1 MGLAQLDIRLN
12 YRRHH
17 LFDALSIGAGLK
29 NRIPNHENPDIRC
42 FWPHRLGTQTALSA
56 RGDRVL
62 SLTRRNAR
70 NDSEI
75 TWDPSSNTLDPTH
88 LTSIDGVIHLAGE
101 NIASRRWSAAQ
112 KARIRDSRVQGTTLL
127 AQTLA
132 TISPPPK
139 VFISASA
146 IGYYGN
152 RHDEILTE
160 ESQPGSGFLPDVS
173 IAWENAARP
182 AAGAGI
188 RTVHPRIGI
197 VLSPTGG
204 ALGKMLLPF
213 KLGLGGIIGS
223 GNQYMSWITLD
234 DLVSLFL
241 FAIDNESISGAIN
254 AVSPTPVTNR
264 EFTKTLGR
272 VLSRPTIF
280 PLPAFAAKLALG
292 EMADALLLAS
302 TRVISSRLENT
313 SFSFAHPHLEPA
325 LRHLLKAG

>member
-1 MGLAQLDIRLN
+1 MTTV
-12 YRRHH
+12 
-17 LFDALSIGAGLK
+17 S
-29 NRIPNHENPDIRC
+29 
-42 FWPHRLGTQTALSA
+42 
-56 RGDRVL
+56 
-62 SLTRRNAR
+62 
-70 NDSEI
+70 
-75 TWDPSSNTLDPTH
+75 DPSSDTLDPTR
-88 LTSIDGVIHLAGE
+88 LTNIDGVIHLAGE
-101 NIASRRWSAAQ
+101 NIASRRWSTAQ
-112 KARIRDSRVQGTTLL
+112 KARIRDSRVRGTTLL

-132 TISPPPK
+132 SISPPPK

-152 RHDEILTE
+152 RKDEILTE
-160 ESQPGSGFLPDVS
+160 ESQPGEGFLPDVS
-173 IAWENAARP
+173 IAWENAAKP
-182 AAGAGI
+182 ATEAGI

-197 VLSPTGG
+197 VLSPDGG
-204 ALGKMLLPF
+204 ALGKMLVPF

-241 FAIDNESISGAIN
+241 FAIDDKSISGAIN
-254 AVSPTPVTNR
+254 TVSPTPVTNR

-313 SFSFAHPHLEPA
+313 NFSFAHPHLEPA
-325 LRHLLKAG
+325 LRHLLKSG

>member
-1 MGLAQLDIRLN
+1 MKILISGASGLIGS
-12 YRRHH
+12 
-17 LFDALSIGAGLK
+17 ALK
-29 NRIPNHENPDIRC
+29 
-42 FWPHRLGTQTALSA
+42 TALRE

-75 TWDPSSNTLDPTH
+75 TWDPSSDTLDPTR
-88 LTSIDGVIHLAGE
+88 LTNIDGVIHLAGE
-101 NIASRRWSAAQ
+101 NIASRRWSTAQ
-112 KARIRDSRVQGTTLL
+112 KARIRDSRVRGTTLL

-132 TISPPPK
+132 SISPLPK

-152 RHDEILTE
+152 RKDEILTE
-160 ESQPGSGFLPDVS
+160 ESQPGEGFLPDVS
-173 IAWENAARP
+173 IAWENAAKL
-182 AAGAGI
+182 ATEAGI
-188 RTVHPRIGI
+188 RTVHPRIGV
-197 VLSPTGG
+197 VLSPDGG
-204 ALGKMLLPF
+204 ALGKMLVPF

-234 DLVSLFL
+234 DLISLFL
-241 FAIDNESISGAIN
+241 FAIDDKSISGAIN
-254 AVSPTPVTNR
+254 TVSPTPVTNR

-313 SFSFAHPHLEPA
+313 NFSFAHPHLEPA
-325 LRHLLKAG
+325 LRHLLKSG

>member
-1 MGLAQLDIRLN
+1 MKILISGASGLIGS
-12 YRRHH
+12 
-17 LFDALSIGAGLK
+17 ALK
-29 NRIPNHENPDIRC
+29 
-42 FWPHRLGTQTALSA
+42 TALRE

-62 SLTRRNAR
+62 SLTRRNAS

-75 TWDPSSNTLDPTH
+75 TWDPSSNTLDPSR
-88 LTSIDGVIHLAGE
+88 LTNIDGVIHLAGE
-101 NIASRRWSAAQ
+101 NIASRRWTAAQ

-127 AQTLA
+127 AQALA

-152 RHDEILTE
+152 RQDEILTE
-160 ESQPGSGFLPDVS
+160 DSQPGEGFLPDVS
-173 IAWENAARP
+173 IAWENAAKS
-182 AAGAGI
+182 ATEAGI

-204 ALGKMLLPF
+204 ALGKMLFPF

-223 GNQYMSWITLD
+223 GKQYMSWITLD
-234 DLVSLFL
+234 DLISLLL
-241 FAIDNESISGAIN
+241 FAIDRESISGAIN

-302 TRVISSRLENT
+302 TRVISSHLENT
-313 SFSFAHPHLEPA
+313 NFSFAHPDLEPA
-325 LRHLLKAG
+325 LRYLLKVE

>member
-1 MGLAQLDIRLN
+1 MKILISGASGLIGS
-12 YRRHH
+12 
-17 LFDALSIGAGLK
+17 ALK
-29 NRIPNHENPDIRC
+29 
-42 FWPHRLGTQTALSA
+42 TALSA

-62 SLTRRNAR
+62 SLTRRNPR

-75 TWDPSSNTLDPTH
+75 TWDPSSNTLD
-88 LTSIDGVIHLAGE
+88 LSRLANIDGIIHLAGE
-101 NIASRRWSAAQ
+101 NIASRRWTAAQ
-112 KARIRDSRVQGTTLL
+112 KARIRDSRVQGTALL

-152 RHDEILTE
+152 RHDETLTE
-160 ESQPGSGFLPDVS
+160 NSQPGEGFLPDVS
-173 IAWENAARP
+173 IAWENAAKS
-182 AAGAGI
+182 ATEAGI
-188 RTVHPRIGI
+188 RTVHPRIGL
-197 VLSPTGG
+197 VLSTAGG

-325 LRHLLKAG
+325 LRHLLKSG

>member
-1 MGLAQLDIRLN
+1 MKILISGASGLIGS
-12 YRRHH
+12 
-17 LFDALSIGAGLK
+17 ALK
-29 NRIPNHENPDIRC
+29 
-42 FWPHRLGTQTALSA
+42 TALSA

-70 NDSEI
+70 NNSEI
-75 TWDPSSNTLDPTH
+75 TWDPSSDTLDPSR
-88 LTSIDGVIHLAGE
+88 LTNIDGIIHLAGE
-101 NIASRRWSAAQ
+101 NIASRRWTTAQ

-132 TISPPPK
+132 SISPPPK

-152 RHDEILTE
+152 RDDEILTE
-160 ESQPGSGFLPDVS
+160 DSLPGEGFLPDVS
-173 IAWENAARP
+173 IAWENAAKS
-182 AAGAGI
+182 ATEAGI
-188 RTVHPRIGI
+188 RTVHPRIGL
-197 VLSPTGG
+197 VLSPEGG
-204 ALGKMLLPF
+204 ALGKMLVPF

-241 FAIDNESISGAIN
+241 FAIDDESISGAIN

-313 SFSFAHPHLEPA
+313 SFSFAYPHLEPA
-325 LRHLLKAG
+325 LRHLLLSSP

>member
-1 MGLAQLDIRLN
+1 MKILISGASGLIGS
-12 YRRHH
+12 
-17 LFDALSIGAGLK
+17 ALK
-29 NRIPNHENPDIRC
+29 
-42 FWPHRLGTQTALSA
+42 TALSA
-56 RGDRVL
+56 RGDHVL

-75 TWDPSSNTLDPTH
+75 TWDPSSNTLDPSR
-88 LTSIDGVIHLAGE
+88 LTNIDGVIHLAGE
-101 NIASRRWSAAQ
+101 NIASRRWTAAQ
-112 KARIRDSRVQGTTLL
+112 KARIRDSRVQGTALL
-127 AQTLA
+127 AQTIA
-132 TISPPPK
+132 TISSPPK

-152 RHDEILTE
+152 RDDETLTE
-160 ESQPGSGFLPDVS
+160 NSQPGEGFLPDVS
-173 IAWENAARP
+173 IAWENAAKS
-182 AAGAGI
+182 ATEAGI
-188 RTVHPRIGI
+188 RTVHPRIGL
-197 VLSPTGG
+197 VLSTAGG

-325 LRHLLKAG
+325 LRHLLNSG

>member
-1 MGLAQLDIRLN
+1 MKILISGASGLIGS
-12 YRRHH
+12 
-17 LFDALSIGAGLK
+17 ALK
-29 NRIPNHENPDIRC
+29 
-42 FWPHRLGTQTALSA
+42 TALNA
-56 RGDRVL
+56 RGDHVV
-62 SLTRRNAR
+62 SLTRRNTR
-70 NDSEI
+70 NDDEI
-75 TWDPSSNTLDPTH
+75 TWDPSSNTLDDPSR
-88 LTSIDGVIHLAGE
+88 LTNIDSVIHLAGE
-101 NIASRRWSAAQ
+101 NIASRRWTATQ

-132 TISPPPK
+132 SISPPPK

-152 RHDEILTE
+152 RQDEILTE
-160 ESQPGSGFLPDVS
+160 DSQPGEGFLPDVS
-173 IAWENAARP
+173 IAWENAAKS
-182 AAGAGI
+182 ATEAGI

-204 ALGKMLLPF
+204 ALGKMLFPF

-223 GNQYMSWITLD
+223 GKQYMSWITLD
-234 DLVSLFL
+234 DLISLFL
-241 FAIDNESISGAIN
+241 FAIDRESISGAIN

-302 TRVISSRLENT
+302 TRVIPSRLENAN
-313 SFSFAHPHLEPA
+313 FSFAHPDLEPA
-325 LRHLLKAG
+325 LRHLLKVE

>member
-1 MGLAQLDIRLN
+1 MKILISGASGLIGS
-12 YRRHH
+12 
-17 LFDALSIGAGLK
+17 ALK
-29 NRIPNHENPDIRC
+29 
-42 FWPHRLGTQTALSA
+42 TALRE

-75 TWDPSSNTLDPTH
+75 TWDPSSDTLDPTR
-88 LTSIDGVIHLAGE
+88 LTNIDGVIHLAGE
-101 NIASRRWSAAQ
+101 NIASRRWSTAQ
-112 KARIRDSRVQGTTLL
+112 KARIRDSRVRGTTLL

-132 TISPPPK
+132 SISPLPK

-152 RHDEILTE
+152 RKDEILTE
-160 ESQPGSGFLPDVS
+160 DSQPGEGFLPDVS
-173 IAWENAARP
+173 IAWENAAKL
-182 AAGAGI
+182 ATEAGI
-188 RTVHPRIGI
+188 RTVHPRIGV
-197 VLSPTGG
+197 VLSPEGG
-204 ALGKMLLPF
+204 ALGKMLVPF
-213 KLGLGGIIGS
+213 KLGLGGIVGS

-234 DLVSLFL
+234 DLISLFL
-241 FAIDNESISGAIN
+241 FAIDDKSISGAIN
-254 AVSPTPVTNR
+254 TVSPTPVTNR

-313 SFSFAHPHLEPA
+313 NFSFAHPHLEPA
-325 LRHLLKAG
+325 LRHLLKSG

>member
-1 MGLAQLDIRLN
+1 MPSRKLKIMKILISGASGLIGS
-12 YRRHH
+12 
-17 LFDALSIGAGLK
+17 ALK
-29 NRIPNHENPDIRC
+29 
-42 FWPHRLGTQTALSA
+42 TALSA

-75 TWDPSSNTLDPTH
+75 TWDPSSNTLDPTR
-88 LTSIDGVIHLAGE
+88 LTNIDGVIHLAGE

-152 RHDEILTE
+152 RDDEILTE
-160 ESQPGSGFLPDVS
+160 DSEPGEGFLPDVS
-173 IAWENAARP
+173 IAWENAAKP
-182 AAGAGI
+182 AAEAGI

-197 VLSPTGG
+197 VLSPEGG

-254 AVSPTPVTNR
+254 VVSPTPVTNR

-302 TRVISSRLENT
+302 TRVISSRLKNT

>member
-1 MGLAQLDIRLN
+1 MKILISGASGLIGS
-12 YRRHH
+12 
-17 LFDALSIGAGLK
+17 ALK
-29 NRIPNHENPDIRC
+29 
-42 FWPHRLGTQTALSA
+42 TALTA
-56 RGDRVL
+56 RGDSVL
-62 SLTRRNAR
+62 SLTRRTAR
-70 NDSEI
+70 NDDEI
-75 TWDPSSNTLDPTH
+75 TWDPSADTLDPSR
-88 LTSIDGVIHLAGE
+88 LTDIDGVIHLAGE
-101 NIASRRWSAAQ
+101 SIAARRWSAAQ

-132 TISPPPK
+132 SISPPPK
-139 VFISASA
+139 IFISASA

-152 RHDEILTE
+152 RDDEILTE
-160 ESQPGSGFLPDVS
+160 DSPPGEGFLPDVS
-173 IAWENAARP
+173 IAWENAAKP
-182 AAGAGI
+182 ATEAGI
-188 RTVHPRIGI
+188 RTVHPRIGL

-204 ALGKMLLPF
+204 ALGKMRLPF

-241 FAIDNESISGAIN
+241 FAIDRESISGAIN

-302 TRVISSRLENT
+302 TRVIPSRLENT
-313 SFSFAHPHLEPA
+313 DFSFTHPNLEPA
-325 LRHLLKAG
+325 LHHLIK

>member
-1 MGLAQLDIRLN
+1 MKILISGASGLIGS
-12 YRRHH
+12 
-17 LFDALSIGAGLK
+17 ALK
-29 NRIPNHENPDIRC
+29 
-42 FWPHRLGTQTALSA
+42 TALSA

-70 NDSEI
+70 NNSEI
-75 TWDPSSNTLDPTH
+75 TWDPSSDTLDPSP
-88 LTSIDGVIHLAGE
+88 LTNIDGIIHLAGE
-101 NIASRRWSAAQ
+101 NIASRRWTTAQ

-132 TISPPPK
+132 SISPPPK

-152 RHDEILTE
+152 RDDEILTE
-160 ESQPGSGFLPDVS
+160 ASQPGEGFLPDVS
-173 IAWENAARP
+173 IAWENAAKS
-182 AAGAGI
+182 ATEAGI
-188 RTVHPRIGI
+188 RTVHPRIGL
-197 VLSPTGG
+197 VLSPEGG

-241 FAIDNESISGAIN
+241 FAIDDESISGAIN

-272 VLSRPTIF
+272 ALSRPTIF

-313 SFSFAHPHLEPA
+313 NFSFAHPHLEPA
-325 LRHLLKAG
+325 LRHLLKAGKR

>member
-1 MGLAQLDIRLN
+1 MKILISGASGLIGS
-12 YRRHH
+12 
-17 LFDALSIGAGLK
+17 ALK
-29 NRIPNHENPDIRC
+29 
-42 FWPHRLGTQTALSA
+42 TALRE

-62 SLTRRNAR
+62 SLTRRTAR
-70 NDSEI
+70 NTDEI
-75 TWDPSSNTLDPTH
+75 TWDPSFNTLDPSR
-88 LTSIDGVIHLAGE
+88 LTNIDGIIHLAGE
-101 NIASRRWSAAQ
+101 NIASRRWTAAQ

-127 AQTLA
+127 AQALA
-132 TISPPPK
+132 SISPPPK

-152 RHDEILTE
+152 RDDEILTE
-160 ESQPGSGFLPDVS
+160 DRQPGEGFLPDVS
-173 IAWENAARP
+173 VAWENAAKP
-182 AAGAGI
+182 ATKAGI

-223 GNQYMSWITLD
+223 GKQYMSWITLD
-234 DLVSLFL
+234 DLISLFL

-280 PLPAFAAKLALG
+280 PLPAFAAKFALG

-302 TRVISSRLENT
+302 TRVIPSRLENT

-325 LRHLLKAG
+325 LRHLL

>member
-1 MGLAQLDIRLN
+1 MKILISGASGLIGS
-12 YRRHH
+12 
-17 LFDALSIGAGLK
+17 ALK
-29 NRIPNHENPDIRC
+29 
-42 FWPHRLGTQTALSA
+42 TALRE

-75 TWDPSSNTLDPTH
+75 TWDPSSDTLDPTR
-88 LTSIDGVIHLAGE
+88 LTNIDGVIHLAGE
-101 NIASRRWSAAQ
+101 NIASRRWSTAQ
-112 KARIRDSRVQGTTLL
+112 KARIRDSRVRGTTLL

-132 TISPPPK
+132 SISPLPK

-152 RHDEILTE
+152 RKDEILTE
-160 ESQPGSGFLPDVS
+160 ESQPGEGFLPDVS
-173 IAWENAARP
+173 IAWENAAKL
-182 AAGAGI
+182 ATEAGI
-188 RTVHPRIGI
+188 RTVHPRIGV
-197 VLSPTGG
+197 VLSPDGG
-204 ALGKMLLPF
+204 ALGKMLVPF

-234 DLVSLFL
+234 DLISLFL
-241 FAIDNESISGAIN
+241 FAIDDKSISGAIN
-254 AVSPTPVTNR
+254 TVSPTPVTNR

-302 TRVISSRLENT
+302 TRVTSSRLENT
-313 SFSFAHPHLEPA
+313 NFSFAHPHLEPA
-325 LRHLLKAG
+325 LRHLLKSG

>member
-1 MGLAQLDIRLN
+1 MKILISGASGLIGS
-12 YRRHH
+12 
-17 LFDALSIGAGLK
+17 ALK
-29 NRIPNHENPDIRC
+29 
-42 FWPHRLGTQTALSA
+42 TALSA

-62 SLTRRNAR
+62 SLTRRNTH
-70 NDSEI
+70 NTDEI
-75 TWDPSSNTLDPTH
+75 TWDPSSDTLDPSR
-88 LTSIDGVIHLAGE
+88 LTNIDGIIHLAGE
-101 NIASRRWSAAQ
+101 NIASRRWTAAQ

-127 AQTLA
+127 AQALA
-132 TISPPPK
+132 SISPPPK

-152 RHDEILTE
+152 RNDEILTE
-160 ESQPGSGFLPDVS
+160 DSPPGEGFLPDVS
-173 IAWENAARP
+173 IAWENAAKL
-182 AAGAGI
+182 ATEAGI

-234 DLVSLFL
+234 DLISLFL

-302 TRVISSRLENT
+302 TRVISSRLGNT
-313 SFSFAHPHLEPA
+313 SFSFAHPHHEPA
-325 LRHLLKAG
+325 LRQMI

>member
-1 MGLAQLDIRLN
+1 MPSRKLKIMKILISGASGLIGS
-12 YRRHH
+12 
-17 LFDALSIGAGLK
+17 ALK
-29 NRIPNHENPDIRC
+29 
-42 FWPHRLGTQTALSA
+42 TALST
-56 RGDRVL
+56 RGDSIL

-70 NDSEI
+70 NDDEI
-75 TWDPSSNTLDPTH
+75 TWDPSSNTLDPSR
-88 LTSIDGVIHLAGE
+88 LTNIDGVIHLAGE
-101 NIASRRWSAAQ
+101 NIASRRWTAAQ
-112 KARIRDSRVQGTTLL
+112 KARIRDSRVQGTALL

-132 TISPPPK
+132 SMSSPPK

-160 ESQPGSGFLPDVS
+160 DSQPGEGFLPNVS
-173 IAWENAARP
+173 IAWENAAKP
-182 AAGAGI
+182 ATEASI

-197 VLSPTGG
+197 VLSPKGG

-213 KLGLGGIIGS
+213 KLGLGGIVGS

-241 FAIDNESISGAIN
+241 FAIDNESINGAIN

-302 TRVISSRLENT
+302 TRVISSRLEKT

-325 LRHLLKAG
+325 LRHLL

>member
-1 MGLAQLDIRLN
+1 MKILISGASGLIGS
-12 YRRHH
+12 
-17 LFDALSIGAGLK
+17 ALK
-29 NRIPNHENPDIRC
+29 
-42 FWPHRLGTQTALSA
+42 TALSA

-62 SLTRRNAR
+62 SLTRRNVR

-75 TWDPSSNTLDPTH
+75 TWDPSSNTLDPAH
-88 LTSIDGVIHLAGE
+88 LTNIDGVIHLAGE
-101 NIASRRWSAAQ
+101 NIASRRWTSAQ

-127 AQTLA
+127 TQTLA

-152 RHDEILTE
+152 RDDEILTE
-160 ESQPGSGFLPDVS
+160 DSQPGSGFLPDVS
-173 IAWENAARP
+173 IAWENAAKP
-182 AAGAGI
+182 AAAAGI

-197 VLSPTGG
+197 VLSPEGG
-204 ALGKMLLPF
+204 ALNKMLLPF

-234 DLVSLFL
+234 DLASLFL

-302 TRVISSRLENT
+302 TRVISPRLENT

-325 LRHLLKAG
+325 LRHLLKSG

>member
-1 MGLAQLDIRLN
+1 MPSRKTTVMKILISGASGLIGS
-12 YRRHH
+12 
-17 LFDALSIGAGLK
+17 ALK
-29 NRIPNHENPDIRC
+29 
-42 FWPHRLGTQTALSA
+42 TALNA
-56 RGDRVL
+56 RGDHVV

-70 NDSEI
+70 NDDEI
-75 TWDPSSNTLDPTH
+75 TWDPSSNTLDPSR
-88 LTSIDGVIHLAGE
+88 LTNIDGVIHLAGE
-101 NIASRRWSAAQ
+101 NIASRRWTATQ

-132 TISPPPK
+132 SISPPPK

-152 RHDEILTE
+152 RQDEILTE
-160 ESQPGSGFLPDVS
+160 DSQPGEGFLPDVS
-173 IAWENAARP
+173 IAWENTAKP
-182 AAGAGI
+182 ATEAGI

-204 ALGKMLLPF
+204 ALGKMLFPF

-234 DLVSLFL
+234 DLISLLL
-241 FAIDNESISGAIN
+241 FAIDRESISGAIN

-302 TRVISSRLENT
+302 TRVIPSHLENAN
-313 SFSFAHPHLEPA
+313 FSFAHPDLEPA
-325 LRHLLKAG
+325 LRHLLKVE

>member
-1 MGLAQLDIRLN
+1 M
-12 YRRHH
+12 
-17 LFDALSIGAGLK
+17 
-29 NRIPNHENPDIRC
+29 
-42 FWPHRLGTQTALSA
+42 
-56 RGDRVL
+56 

-70 NDSEI
+70 NDDEI
-75 TWDPSSNTLDPTH
+75 TWDPSSDTLDPSR
-88 LTSIDGVIHLAGE
+88 LTNIDGVIHLAGE
-101 NIASRRWSAAQ
+101 NIASRRWAAAQ

-127 AQTLA
+127 AQTL
-132 TISPPPK
+132 TSISPPPK

-152 RHDEILTE
+152 RDDEILTE
-160 ESQPGSGFLPDVS
+160 DSQPGAGFLPDVS
-173 IAWENAARP
+173 IAWENAAKP
-182 AAGAGI
+182 ATEAGI

-197 VLSPTGG
+197 VLSPAGG

-234 DLVSLFL
+234 DLISLFL
-241 FAIDNESISGAIN
+241 FAIDRESISGAIN

-313 SFSFAHPHLEPA
+313 NFSFTHPHLEPA
-325 LRHLLKAG
+325 LRHLLKAR

>member
-1 MGLAQLDIRLN
+1 MKILISGASGLIGS
-12 YRRHH
+12 
-17 LFDALSIGAGLK
+17 ALK
-29 NRIPNHENPDIRC
+29 
-42 FWPHRLGTQTALSA
+42 TALSA

-75 TWDPSSNTLDPTH
+75 TWDPSSNTLDPAR
-88 LTSIDGVIHLAGE
+88 LTNIDGVIHLAGE
-101 NIASRRWSAAQ
+101 NIASRRWTSAQ
-112 KARIRDSRVQGTTLL
+112 KARIRDSRVQGTALL

-152 RHDEILTE
+152 RDDEILTE
-160 ESQPGSGFLPDVS
+160 DSQPGSGFLPDVS
-173 IAWENAARP
+173 IAWENAAKP
-182 AAGAGI
+182 AAAAGI

-197 VLSPTGG
+197 VLSPEGG

-241 FAIDNESISGAIN
+241 FAIDDESISGAIN

-302 TRVISSRLENT
+302 TRVTSSRLENT
-313 SFSFAHPHLEPA
+313 NFSFAHPHLEPA
-325 LRHLLKAG
+325 LRHLLKSG

>member
-1 MGLAQLDIRLN
+1 MKILISGASGLIGS
-12 YRRHH
+12 
-17 LFDALSIGAGLK
+17 ALK
-29 NRIPNHENPDIRC
+29 
-42 FWPHRLGTQTALSA
+42 TALSA

-75 TWDPSSNTLDPTH
+75 TWDPSSNTLDPTR
-88 LTSIDGVIHLAGE
+88 LTNIDGIIHLAGE
-101 NIASRRWSAAQ
+101 NIASRRWTSAQ

-152 RHDEILTE
+152 RDDEILTE
-160 ESQPGSGFLPDVS
+160 DSQPGSGFLPDVS
-173 IAWENAARP
+173 IAWENAAKP
-182 AAGAGI
+182 AAAAGI

-197 VLSPTGG
+197 VLSPEGG
-204 ALGKMLLPF
+204 ALNKMLLPF

-234 DLVSLFL
+234 DLASLFL

-302 TRVISSRLENT
+302 TRVISSSLENT

-325 LRHLLKAG
+325 LRHLLKGGKDKT

>member
-1 MGLAQLDIRLN
+1 MKILISGASGLIGS
-12 YRRHH
+12 
-17 LFDALSIGAGLK
+17 ALK
-29 NRIPNHENPDIRC
+29 
-42 FWPHRLGTQTALSA
+42 TALST

-70 NDSEI
+70 NNSEI
-75 TWDPSSNTLDPTH
+75 TWDPSSNTLDSAH
-88 LTSIDGVIHLAGE
+88 LTNIDGVIHLAGE
-101 NIASRRWSAAQ
+101 NIASRRWTSAQ

-152 RHDEILTE
+152 RDDEILTE
-160 ESQPGSGFLPDVS
+160 DSQPGSGFLPDVS
-173 IAWENAARP
+173 IAWENAAKP
-182 AAGAGI
+182 AAAGI

-197 VLSPTGG
+197 VLSPAGG

-241 FAIDNESISGAIN
+241 FAIDDESISGAIN

-302 TRVISSRLENT
+302 TRVTSSRLENT
-313 SFSFAHPHLEPA
+313 NFSFAHPHLEPA
-325 LRHLLKAG
+325 LRHLLKSG

>member
-1 MGLAQLDIRLN
+1 MKILISGASGLIGS
-12 YRRHH
+12 
-17 LFDALSIGAGLK
+17 ALK
-29 NRIPNHENPDIRC
+29 
-42 FWPHRLGTQTALSA
+42 TALSA

-75 TWDPSSNTLDPTH
+75 TWDPSSNTLDPAR
-88 LTSIDGVIHLAGE
+88 LTNIDGVIHLAGE
-101 NIASRRWSAAQ
+101 NIASRRWTSAQ
-112 KARIRDSRVQGTTLL
+112 KARIRDSRVQGTALL

-152 RHDEILTE
+152 RDDEILTE

-173 IAWENAARP
+173 IAWENAAKP
-182 AAGAGI
+182 AAAAGI

-197 VLSPTGG
+197 VLSPEGG

-241 FAIDNESISGAIN
+241 FAIDDESISGAIN

-302 TRVISSRLENT
+302 TRVTSSRLENT
-313 SFSFAHPHLEPA
+313 NFSFAHPHLEPA
-325 LRHLLKAG
+325 LRHLLKSG